1 MRIKSTQF
9 LPGHFYHI
17 YNHAAQNS
25 LLFRDAEDYKVCLG
39 LIEKYLNGSD
49 FSMVAF
55 CLMPNHYHIFIRQ
68 NGECPIYLIMNKV
81 WFRYSKY
88 FNKKYAGKGS
98 IFAGK
103 AQHKLVDK
111 DEYLLRLSA
120 YIHLN
125 PVSAGLVNT
134 PQDWEWSN
142 YQEWTGLR
150 DKYPCDR
157 SICKSYYID
166 LNNYRELMEEIAHDK
181 MMHKYLLD

>member
-25 LLFRDAEDYKVCLG
+25 LLFRDAEDYRICLG
-39 LIEKYLNGSD
+39 LMREHLDSPD

-55 CLMPNHYHIFIRQ
+55 CLMPNHYHILIRQ
-68 NGECPIYLIMNKV
+68 NGECPIYLIMNKI

-88 FNKKYAGKGS
+88 YNKKFAGRGS

-111 DEYLLRLSA
+111 DEYLMRLIA

-125 PVSAGLVNT
+125 PVAAGLVAA

-142 YQEWTGLR
+142 YQEWAGLR
-150 DKYPCDR
+150 DKYLCDL
-157 SICKSYYID
+157 SIGKSYYAD
-166 LNNYRELMEEIAHDK
+166 LKNYQDLMEEITADK
-181 MMHKYLLD
+181 RMHKYLLD